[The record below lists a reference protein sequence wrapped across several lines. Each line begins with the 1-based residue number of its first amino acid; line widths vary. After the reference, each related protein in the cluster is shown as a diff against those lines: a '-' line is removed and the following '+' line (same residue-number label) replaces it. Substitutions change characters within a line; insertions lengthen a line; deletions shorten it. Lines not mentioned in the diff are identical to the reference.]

1 MIVILWE
8 KLLLREIYRNVN
20 DVILIKKFKYKVFFD
35 PPVYASYDII

>member
-20 DVILIKKFKYKVFFD
+20 DAILIKKFQ
-35 PPVYASYDII
+35 I

>member
-20 DVILIKKFKYKVFFD
+20 DVILIKKFQ
-35 PPVYASYDII
+35 I